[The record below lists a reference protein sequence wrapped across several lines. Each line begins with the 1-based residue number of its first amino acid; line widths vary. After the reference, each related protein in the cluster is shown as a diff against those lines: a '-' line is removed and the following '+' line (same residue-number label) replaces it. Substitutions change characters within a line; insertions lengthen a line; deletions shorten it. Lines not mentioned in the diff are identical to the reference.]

1 MQIRKKDHYL
11 FWVVRSKKPVFFDP
25 LEPLHQR
32 LERFIMGDFFGR
44 FFYGLLDFLK
54 TTYGKVLVVLLAP
67 LVSFFLFIFDGII
80 AVESYFDQ
88 IIASGQ
94 MAGSSSFSGGV
105 IFGLANHFVPLDV
118 MFENCA
124 ILMGVWIV
132 TLIYRFVKSWVPT
145 LS

>member
-1 MQIRKKDHYL
+1 
-11 FWVVRSKKPVFFDP
+11 
-25 LEPLHQR
+25 
-32 LERFIMGDFFGR
+32 MGDFFGR

-67 LVSFFLFIFDGII
+67 MVSFFLFIFDGII

-94 MAGSSSFSGGV
+94 MAGESSFSAGTILGV
-105 IFGLANHFVPLDV
+105 ANHFVPLDV

-124 ILMGVWIV
+124 VLMGVWVI
-132 TLIYRFVKSWVPT
+132 TIIYRFIKSWVPT